1 MENTTIAI
9 ADLVGNSACIEAEDG
24 RKVFELIE
32 SVLSDGQTV
41 TLSFLNVEMLAA
53 DFLNSAIGQL
63 YGEFS
68 PNFIKENVKIEDLSL
83 TGAISLK
90 RVVDTAKV
98 IYKDAKTLQSSIKD
112 KM

>member
-9 ADLVGNSACIEAEDG
+9 VDAVGNSACIEAEDG
-24 RKVFELIE
+24 QKVFELIKN
-32 SVLSDGQTV
+32 SLSEGRSV
-41 TLSFLNVEMLAA
+41 TLSFLKVEMLAS
-53 DFLNSAIGQL
+53 DFLTTAIGQL

-90 RVVDTAKV
+90 RVVDNAKLN
-98 IYKDAKTLQSSIKD
+98 YKEAQAK
-112 KM
+112 